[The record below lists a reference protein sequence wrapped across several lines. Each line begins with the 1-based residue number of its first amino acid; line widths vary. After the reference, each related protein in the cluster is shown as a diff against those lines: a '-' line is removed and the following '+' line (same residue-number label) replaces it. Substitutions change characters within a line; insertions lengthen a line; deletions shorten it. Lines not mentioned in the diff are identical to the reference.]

1 MSLFAAAH
9 RWGQKT
15 TTKKPPTIMK
25 LGSYTL
31 LKEDP
36 RNIYIT

>member
-1 MSLFAAAH
+1 MSLFAAAY
-9 RWGQKT
+9 RWGQKKK
-15 TTKKPPTIMK
+15 KKPPTIMK

-36 RNIYIT
+36 RNIFIT